1 MNEHTAAG
9 RRARDASGSAASF
22 LSSSRRRASGLTL
35 LETMLAAAILAFAA
49 TAAAIPF
56 AAGLQQTQ
64 DSLRLEQAGV
74 LAESLMAEI
83 IAHPFDDPNAAGVY
97 TLGPEAGETS
107 RTLFDNIDDYHGYSE
122 SSSGA
127 VDLSGSAITS
137 PGASG
142 LWRSVTVQYTTVSG
156 QATGLGNVFALVT
169 VTVMDG
175 SRSTYV
181 LKRLVTREY

>member
-9 RRARDASGSAASF
+9 PRARDASGSAASVF
-22 LSSSRRRASGLTL
+22 TGSPLRRTGLTL
-35 LETMLAAAILAFAA
+35 LETMLAASILAFAA

-64 DSLRLEQAGV
+64 EALRLEQASV
-74 LAESLMAEI
+74 LAESLMDEI
-83 IAHPFDDPNAAGVY
+83 VAHPFDDPNAAGVY

-122 SSSGA
+122 SSGGA
-127 VDLSGSAITS
+127 KDFAGNTIT
-137 PGASG
+137 AANG

-156 QATGLGNVFALVT
+156 QATGLSTVFALVT
-169 VTVMDG
+169 VTVTDG
-175 SRSTYV
+175 SRSAVV

>member
-1 MNEHTAAG
+1 MNVHTAAG
-9 RRARDASGSAASF
+9 RRARDASGSAAF
-22 LSSSRRRASGLTL
+22 ILWRDWRRAAGLTL
-35 LETMLAAAILAFAA
+35 LETMLAAAILAIAA

-64 DSLRLEQAGV
+64 EALRLEQAGV
-74 LAESLMAEI
+74 LAEALMAEI

-97 TLGPEAGETS
+97 TLGPEAGETN

-122 SSSGA
+122 ASGGA
-127 VDLSGSAITS
+127 VDLSGSAIGS
-137 PGASG
+137 PGANG
-142 LWRSVTVQYTTVSG
+142 LWRSVTVQYTSVSG

-169 VTVMDG
+169 VTVTDG
-175 SRSTYV
+175 SPSTYV